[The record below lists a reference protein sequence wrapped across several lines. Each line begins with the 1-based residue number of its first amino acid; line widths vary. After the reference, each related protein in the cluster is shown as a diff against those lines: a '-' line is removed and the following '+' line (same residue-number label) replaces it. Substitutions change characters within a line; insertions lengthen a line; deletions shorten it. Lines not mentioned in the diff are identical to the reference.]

1 MFDFI
6 NTYMHDK
13 MGMKNLPKSNTMSWK
28 IIVYLVLGI
37 IIFFSLQTT
46 RLIFTNSMVF
56 VVCSIILTG
65 LLIYFLERFVFGNSN
80 KKDSFS

>member
-6 NTYMHDK
+6 NTYMRDK
-13 MGMKNLPKSNTMSWK
+13 MNMKNLPKSNTMSWK

-65 LLIYFLERFVFGNSN
+65 LLIYFLERFVFGNN
-80 KKDSFS
+80 GKKESFS